1 MSAKNSLFSKQMKMK
16 WILNASEIETVNIII
31 RKWLL
36 LLHDTHCLEEKK
48 RAVSMF
54 MFKKNG
60 MREAS
65 VFCGYTVCVCGY
77 TGVSRAIQSSV
88 GLIGVILAW

>member
-1 MSAKNSLFSKQMKMK
+1 
-16 WILNASEIETVNIII
+16 
-31 RKWLL
+31 
-36 LLHDTHCLEEKK
+36 
-48 RAVSMF
+48 MF